1 MERYINR
8 LFVMFIAVSISLFT
22 ASCSDDSDEEIGNND
37 ANSTV
42 TNVTLNGVSYTTTNQ
57 SHYYIDPVEGAL
69 GFGAVLKSD
78 DVEEPIMFILY
89 YPNWD
94 LEERKIT
101 DGKELNGVNI
111 AIKKG
116 AGSISGGE
124 AMSSYTEILSGNII
138 AVPYEGGHGLE
149 FNNLKFTTSYNS
161 GQTFTLNGTVYYKYK
176 ILDNP
181 VN

>member
-1 MERYINR
+1 MNKYTSR
-8 LFVMFIAVSISLFT
+8 LFAIFITTSIALFT
-22 ASCSDDSDEEIGNND
+22 ASCSNDDDEELGND
-37 ANSTV
+37 NSNATV
-42 TNVTLNGVSYTTTNQ
+42 TNVTLNGVTYTTTNQ
-57 SHYYIDPVEGAL
+57 SNYYIDPVEGAL
-69 GFGAVLKSD
+69 GFGTVLKSD
-78 DVEEPIMFILY
+78 DVEEPILFILY

-111 AIKKG
+111 AIRKG
-116 AGSISGGE
+116 AGSITGGE
-124 AMSSYTEILSGNII
+124 VSSSYTEIQSGNII

-161 GQTFTLNGTVYYKYK
+161 GQTFVLQGTIYYKYK

-181 VN
+181 IK